1 MVNIGNDWDAI
12 LADEWQ
18 KPYYKNLREFLKQEY
33 STKTVYPDMH
43 DIFNALKYTSFK
55 DTKVVILGQDPY
67 HGAGQAHGLCFS
79 VKRGIEPPPSLKNI
93 YKELH
98 DDIGFEIPPHG
109 ELTAWAKQ
117 GVLMLNTVLTVR
129 AGSPNSH
136 KGVGWEQFTDRI
148 ILEIDKKTTPV
159 VFLLWGANARK
170 KAEII
175 KNPIHQKLIT
185 VHLSPLSAYNGFF
198 GCKHFSK
205 TNEILISS
213 GQTPIDW
220 SLV

>member
-1 MVNIGNDWDAI
+1 MIVKYIKGDIVALFLQGNIIA
-12 LADEWQ
+12 
-18 KPYYKNLREFLKQEY
+18 
-33 STKTVYPDMH
+33 
-43 DIFNALKYTSFK
+43 
-55 DTKVVILGQDPY
+55 
-67 HGAGQAHGLCFS
+67 HGCNCFHTMGSGVAGQLA
-79 VKRGIEPPPSLKNI
+79 
-93 YKELH
+93 
-98 DDIGFEIPPHG
+98 
-109 ELTAWAKQ
+109 
-117 GVLMLNTVLTVR
+117 R
-129 AGSPNSH
+129 AYP
-136 KGVGWEQFTDRI
+136 K

-185 VHLSPLSAYNGFF
+185 VHPSPLSAYNGFF